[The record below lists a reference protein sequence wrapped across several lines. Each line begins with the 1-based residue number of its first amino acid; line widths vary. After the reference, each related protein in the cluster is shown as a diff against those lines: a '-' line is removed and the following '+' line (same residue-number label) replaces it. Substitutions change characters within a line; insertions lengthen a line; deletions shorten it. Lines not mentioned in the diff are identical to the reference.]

1 MQVTATDAD
10 EPGSAN
16 SDVRYF
22 IINQEPEL
30 PSPNMFV
37 MNPVTGAIQV
47 NAAGLDREVS
57 GYTTSIQF

>member
-1 MQVTATDAD
+1 MEVTATDAD
-10 EPGSAN
+10 EPDSAN
-16 SDVRYF
+16 SDVRYT

-37 MNPVTGAIQV
+37 INPVTGGIRV
-47 NAAGLDREVS
+47 NAAGLDS